1 MQYCQ
6 QRTFHL
12 DLKNQQVSL
21 TCAKLYINNLE
32 LSMNRNNVSVL
43 GRRKES
49 VIATNKVLRNTYLL
63 LSMTFLFSAFTAYTS
78 FASHARPL
86 NPIIFIVGIYGLMF
100 LTNALKNSVWGLA
113 SVFAFTG
120 FMGYSIGP
128 ILSHYI
134 AHFSNGPQL
143 IATALGGTG
152 MIFFALSGYALTTRK
167 DFSYLSGFLFV
178 GVMVAFLA
186 MIANIFFQIPAL
198 NLGISA
204 VFVLISSG
212 LILFQTS
219 EIINGGE
226 TNYISATVTLFVS
239 IYNLFLSLLNLL
251 GAFSGRD

>member
-1 MQYCQ
+1 
-6 QRTFHL
+6 
-12 DLKNQQVSL
+12 
-21 TCAKLYINNLE
+21 
-32 LSMNRNNVSVL
+32 MNRNNVSVL
-43 GRRKES
+43 SRGNAS
-49 VIATNKVLRNTYLL
+49 AISTNKVLRNTYLL
-63 LSMTFLFSAFTAYTS
+63 LGMTFLFSAFTAYTS
-78 FASHARPL
+78 FAAHVRPL
-86 NPIIFIVGIYGLMF
+86 HPLFFIVGVYGLMF
-100 LTNALKNSVWGLA
+100 LTNALKNSIWGLV

-120 FMGYSIGP
+120 FMGYALGP
-128 ILSHYI
+128 ILSFYI

-143 IATALGGTG
+143 VATALGGTG
-152 MIFFALSGYALTTRK
+152 MIFFGLSGYALTTRK
-167 DFSYLSGFLFV
+167 DFSYLGGFLFV

-204 VFVLISSG
+204 VFMLISSG

-226 TNYISATVTLFVS
+226 TNYISATVSLFVS